1 MHATTKQLLEI
12 RDGEKVAS
20 EVHSHIDFCDI
31 CQGELARLAR
41 VRDELQALPVI
52 APDKGLW
59 QAVAVDSLGRPAPH
73 RFSWASA
80 AAIAASFVIALVLV
94 TRLSPGPEDP
104 ATNGA
109 EQIAVNT
116 EQQSVTEPAATVAEV
131 VPPVEAVS
139 SDELRNRSRRLES
152 LRRAMPQRPQ
162 VVRASTT
169 RTIVD
174 LEDRIALVDMR
185 LNAAA
190 ELGLTPQQD
199 KALWRER
206 VNLMNTLVR
215 LEYTQISS
223 PRY

>member
-12 RDGEKVAS
+12 RDGETVAS
-20 EVHSHIDFCDI
+20 DVHSHIDFCDI

-41 VRDELQALPVI
+41 VRDDLQALPVI

-59 QAVAVDSLGRPAPH
+59 QAVAVQSLDRPTPH

-94 TRLSPGPEDP
+94 TRLSPGPENP
-104 ATNGA
+104 ADNGA
-109 EQIAVNT
+109 GTIANNI
-116 EQQSVTEPAATVAEV
+116 EQQPASDPAATVTEV
-131 VPPVEAVS
+131 VPPVEAAS
-139 SDELRNRSRRLES
+139 SDELRNRSRRLEN

-185 LNAAA
+185 LTAAT
-190 ELGLTPQQD
+190 ELGLTPQQE

>member
-12 RDGEKVAS
+12 RDGEAVAS
-20 EVHSHIDFCDI
+20 DIRAHIDFCDI

-41 VRDELQALPVI
+41 VRDALQDLPKI
-52 APDKGLW
+52 EPHKGLW
-59 QAVAVDSLGRPAPH
+59 QTVAVESLGRPAPA

-80 AAIAASFVIALVLV
+80 AGIAASFVVALVLV
-94 TRLSPGPEDP
+94 TRLSSGPEAP
-104 ATNGA
+104 AGNGLVSG
-109 EQIAVNT
+109 ESNT
-116 EQQSVTEPAATVAEV
+116 EQSLSSTPAATVAEV
-131 VPPVEAVS
+131 VPPVEAAS
-139 SDELRNRSRRLES
+139 SDDLRNRSRRLES

-162 VVRASTT
+162 VMRASTT

-174 LEDRIALVDMR
+174 LEDRVALVDMR
-185 LNAAA
+185 LNAATR
-190 ELGLTPQQD
+190 LGLTPQQE

-215 LEYTQISS
+215 LEYSQISS

>member
-12 RDGEKVAS
+12 RDDEVVAPDIRA
-20 EVHSHIDFCDI
+20 HIDFCDI

-41 VRDELQALPVI
+41 VRDALQDLPQI
-52 APDKGLW
+52 EPHKGLW
-59 QAVAVDSLGRPAPH
+59 QTVAVASLGRPAPA

-80 AAIAASFVIALVLV
+80 AGIAASFVVALVLV
-94 TRLSPGPEDP
+94 TRFSPGPEAP
-104 ATNGA
+104 AGNGLASGESNA
-109 EQIAVNT
+109 EQSLSST
-116 EQQSVTEPAATVAEV
+116 PAATVAEV
-131 VPPVEAVS
+131 VPPVEAAS
-139 SDELRNRSRRLES
+139 SDDLRNRSRRLES

-162 VVRASTT
+162 VMRASTT

-185 LNAAA
+185 LNASTR
-190 ELGLTPQQD
+190 LGLTPQQE

-215 LEYTQISS
+215 LEYSQISS

>member
-12 RDGEKVAS
+12 RDGEPVAS

-59 QAVAVDSLGRPAPH
+59 QAVAVDSLDRPAPH

-104 ATNGA
+104 ANNGA
-109 EQIAVNT
+109 EQIAGNMK
-116 EQQSVTEPAATVAEV
+116 QQPAPQAAATVAEV

-139 SDELRNRSRRLES
+139 SDELRNRSRRLEN

>member
-12 RDGEKVAS
+12 RDGERIAS
-20 EVHSHIDFCDI
+20 DVHSHIDFCDI

-59 QAVAVDSLGRPAPH
+59 QAVAVESLGRPAPH

-94 TRLSPGPEDP
+94 TRLAPGPGDSAQGGAESVAGNTEQAPAQIP
-104 ATNGA
+104 ATN
-109 EQIAVNT
+109 V
-116 EQQSVTEPAATVAEV
+116 SEV
-131 VPPVEAVS
+131 VPSVEIVS
-139 SDELRNRSRRLES
+139 SDELRNRSRRLEN
-152 LRRAMPQRPQ
+152 LRRVMPQRPQ

-185 LNAAA
+185 LNEADR
-190 ELGLTPQQD
+190 LGLTPKQEH
-199 KALWRER
+199 ALWRER

>member
-12 RDGEKVAS
+12 RDGETIAS
-20 EVHSHIDFCDI
+20 DVHSHVDFCDV
-31 CQGELARLAR
+31 CQGELARLAL
-41 VRDELQALPVI
+41 VRDKLRTLPVI
-52 APDKGLW
+52 EPDRSLW
-59 QAVAVDSLGRPAPH
+59 QTVAVESLDRPAAH

-80 AAIAASFVIALVLV
+80 AGIAASFVIALVLV
-94 TRLSPGPEDP
+94 TRLSPGPGDSTEDVGEP
-104 ATNGA
+104 
-109 EQIAVNT
+109 IAGNT
-116 EQQSVTEPAATVAEV
+116 EQPSASVIANNVAEV
-131 VPPVEAVS
+131 VPPVEKVS
-139 SDELRNRSRRLES
+139 SDELRNRSRRLEN

-174 LEDRIALVDMR
+174 LEDRVALVDMR
-185 LNAAA
+185 LNEA
-190 ELGLTPQQD
+190 ERLELTPKQE